1 MLLNQIVRVLTRAC
15 FLLLTLCVVTTAHA
29 TTYTVTSS
37 ADVYPGNA
45 ANCPGS
51 SCTLRD
57 ATVAAGGVGDVIV
70 FDPSV
75 TLITMTPTGGA
86 NPLSLG
92 PGVTIDGGGLVTVDG
107 SGKFGFVASASSS
120 TTINGLTIR
129 NAYTAIYNAGTFTL
143 TNSTLSGNYGTGS
156 GGGVNGGGIY
166 NTGMMTVSNCILSG
180 NSANGSGS
188 PPDDIGQ
195 GGGIYNSGTMTVTYS
210 TLSGNSATG
219 TNVGRGGGILNI
231 GTLTVTNSTLSG
243 NSANFGGGIRNMT
256 TLTVINSTLSGNS
269 ATLNGGGIHSGNLS
283 SSTGSLTLINSTLS
297 GNSALNFGG
306 SIYMF
311 YGPLATTNSILDRG
325 TGSGTACTVSPPSYI
340 SDNGGNIDSDGSCS
354 LGASSQSNVGS
365 AAINLGPLA
374 DNGGPTQTMLPG
386 TASVAINAIACTN
399 APLFDQRDY
408 WRPDPASVGL
418 ATPCDVG
425 AAEAGSQLFDRIFGD
440 GFGPP
445 PSYR

>member
-1 MLLNQIVRVLTRAC
+1 MNLSFRFIGFT
-15 FLLLTLCVVTTAHA
+15 LLLALCVVTTAHA
-29 TTYTVTSS
+29 ATYTVTSS

-57 ATVAAGGVGDVIV
+57 ATVAASNIGDVIS
-70 FDPSV
+70 FDPLV
-75 TLITMTPTGGA
+75 TLITMTTAGGA

-107 SGKFGFVASASSS
+107 SGKYGFQASASSS

-129 NAYTAIYNAGTFTL
+129 NTYVAIYNAGTFTL
-143 TNSTLSGNYGTGS
+143 TNSTLSNNYGTWGS
-156 GGGVNGGGIY
+156 GIY
-166 NTGMMTVSNCILSG
+166 NKGMMDVTNCVLSG
-180 NSANGSGS
+180 NSATGSGPS
-188 PPDDIGQ
+188 PYDIGQ
-195 GGGIYNSGTMTVTYS
+195 GGGIYNEGTLNVTSS
-210 TLSGNSATG
+210 TLSGNSASG
-219 TNVGRGGGILNI
+219 TNVGRGGGILNN
-231 GTLTVTNSTLSG
+231 GTLTVINSTLSG
-243 NSANFGGGIRNMT
+243 NSANYGGGIRNMT

-269 ATLNGGGIHSGNLS
+269 ATVYGGGIHSGNLS
-283 SSTGSLTLINSTLS
+283 SATGSLTLINSTLS
-297 GNSALNFGG
+297 DNSALNFGG

-311 YGPLATTNSILDRG
+311 YGPLATTNSILDKG
-325 TGSGTACTVSPPSYI
+325 IGSGTACTVSPPSYI
-340 SDNGGNIDSDGSCS
+340 TDNGGNIDSDGSCS

-365 AAINLGPLA
+365 GAINLGPLA
-374 DNGGPTQTMLPG
+374 DNGGPTQTMLPATG
-386 TASVAINAIACTN
+386 SVAINAIACTN

-418 ATPCDVG
+418 PTPCDVG
-425 AAEAGSQLFDRIFGD
+425 AAEAGSQLLDRIFAD

>member
-1 MLLNQIVRVLTRAC
+1 LDQIVLARAC
-15 FLLLTLCVVTTAHA
+15 SLLLTLCVVTTAHA

-57 ATVAAGGVGDVIV
+57 ATVAASGIGDVIV

-75 TLITMTPTGGA
+75 TLITMTPAGGA

-92 PGVTIDGGGLVTVDG
+92 PGVTIDGHGLVTVDG
-107 SGKFGFVASASSS
+107 SGKYGFVASASSS
-120 TTINGLTIR
+120 TTINGLTVR
-129 NAYTAIYNAGTFTL
+129 NTGTAINNAGTFTL
-143 TNSTLSGNYGTGS
+143 TNSTLSSNYAVAFAS
-156 GGGVNGGGIY
+156 GGGVSGGGIY
-166 NTGMMTVSNCILSG
+166 NTGMMAVTNCILSG

-188 PPDDIGQ
+188 PPFDIGQ
-195 GGGIYNSGTMTVTYS
+195 GGGIYNAGTLTVTNG

-219 TNVGRGGGILNI
+219 TNVGRGGGIYNI

-243 NSANFGGGIRNMT
+243 NSADFGGGIRNMD

-269 ATLNGGGIHSGNLS
+269 ATIYGGGIHSGHS
-283 SSTGSLTLINSTLS
+283 GSPSGSLTLINSTLS

-306 SIYMF
+306 SIYIL
-311 YGPLATTNSILDRG
+311 YGTLATTNSILDQG
-325 TGSGTACTVSPPSYI
+325 SGSGTACYNAALPIT
-340 SDNGGNIDSDGSCS
+340 DNDGNIDSDGSCG
-354 LGASSQSNVGS
+354 LGANSQSNVGS

-386 TASVAINAIACTN
+386 TGSVAINAIACTN
-399 APLFDQRDY
+399 APPFDQRDY
-408 WRPDPASVGL
+408 WRPDPASIGL
-418 ATPCDVG
+418 PTPCDVG
-425 AAEAGSQLFDRIFGD
+425 AVEAGSQLSDRLFAD
-440 GFGPP
+440 GFGQ
-445 PSYR
+445 